1 MKMKK
6 VSGGSLCDNVSHFDE
21 QPRFA
26 AYIDGKLQPVVTRPV
41 VVHVRGKQPPFDT
54 NLDAYWH
61 FEQKAKHALRLAAKR
76 ERKGEAA

>member
-1 MKMKK
+1 M
-6 VSGGSLCDNVSHFDE
+6 SHFDE

-61 FEQKAKHALRLAAKR
+61 FEQKAKHALRLAANNKNK
-76 ERKGEAA
+76 KGEAA